1 MHTGDPQHEQP
12 SPVVFRGRIEV
23 SLRAEKIARHD
34 TPKSGVEEMRL
45 EQDRHGYDRDGQ
57 SGEGQ
62 SRERRSCEGESREG
76 ESGERGS
83 REAQSGNGLARSEML
98 QMAARAE
105 KLEVLARAV
114 RRWLNDPR
122 YVTEQ
127 VMIKALRDLDR

>member
-34 TPKSGVEEMRL
+34 TPKSGVVEMRL

-57 SGEGQ
+57 SGE
-62 SRERRSCEGESREG
+62 RE
-76 ESGERGS
+76 S
-83 REAQSGNGLARSEML
+83 REAQRGNGLARSEML